1 MEKEKK
7 NWKKVLSKGF
17 FFIFF
22 TVLGFFGGY
31 YIAPYIGE
39 IRFIDII
46 YTLFIFM
53 FSLPLHI
60 VLHEIGHIL
69 GGFISGYDFI
79 MFRLFNTVWIKI
91 DEGISKRKEY
101 VPGIAGQALMVPP
114 EIQEDEQP
122 PFLLYN
128 ASGILMNI
136 FTAILFIFI
145 GRVISIQAITHFL
158 FFSAFIAL
166 LLALTNAIP
175 FQGTDGYNIL
185 QYLKHRKAHD
195 EIIDILYMYR
205 DMVRGVSLEELQKY
219 VDLDS
224 FDSFKNPN
232 AATIYTLRADYLFEI
247 KDFEGARK
255 IYETLYKNLDE
266 LFEGHKPVVVLNY
279 LYTLLL
285 TDPTH
290 PEIPKIIQSK
300 AYQRF
305 KQIKT
310 GDYVRIY
317 AGKALYYDHDIK
329 EAERLINEGEKSL
342 QFSPTLTDQNFEET
356 MYQYL
361 KEDLE
366 IAKED
371 WSSN

>member
-22 TVLGFFGGY
+22 TVLGLFGGY

-101 VPGIAGQALMVPP
+101 VPGIAGQALMVPS
-114 EIQEDEQP
+114 ETQEDEQP

-158 FFSAFIAL
+158 FFSALIAL
-166 LLALTNAIP
+166 LLAITNAIP

-232 AATIYTLRADYLFEI
+232 AATIYTLRAGYLFEI
-247 KDFEGARK
+247 KDFKGARK

-300 AYQRF
+300 AYQQF

-329 EAERLINEGEKSL
+329 EAERLINEGEKSI
-342 QFSPTLTDQNFEET
+342 QFSPTLTDQKFEET

-366 IAKED
+366 VAKE
-371 WSSN
+371 S

>member
-22 TVLGFFGGY
+22 TVLGLFGGY

-114 EIQEDEQP
+114 ETQEDEQP

-158 FFSAFIAL
+158 FFSALIAL
-166 LLALTNAIP
+166 LLAITNAIP

-232 AATIYTLRADYLFEI
+232 AATIYTLRASYLFEI
-247 KDFEGARK
+247 KDFKGARK

-266 LFEGHKPVVVLNY
+266 LFEGHKPVVALNY

-317 AGKALYYDHDIK
+317 AGKALYYDRDIK
-329 EAERLINEGEKSL
+329 EAERLINEGEKSI

-366 IAKED
+366 VAKE
-371 WSSN
+371 S